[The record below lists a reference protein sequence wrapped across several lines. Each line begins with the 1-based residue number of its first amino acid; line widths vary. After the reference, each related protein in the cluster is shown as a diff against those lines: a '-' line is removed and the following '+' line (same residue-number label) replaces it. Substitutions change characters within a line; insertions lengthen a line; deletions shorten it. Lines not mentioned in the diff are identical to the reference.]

1 MLWVGGAAPGPLDL
15 PRDISAKKKGV
26 GATCGVAIEEA
37 LSCHVGKSGRS
48 KGEDAMADGTPRRRR
63 SGGRAATRD
72 ARAAARLNQMPWR
85 LPENR
90 DRPIEPLGEEG
101 VAAIHDGAMRV
112 LEEIGI
118 EFLNDEARDLFRDAG
133 CIVEGTNVRMGRDWV
148 MEMVGRAPQTF
159 TLTPR
164 NPERRLV
171 IGGKHILFGNVS
183 SPPNYYDLEL
193 GKKVPG
199 TRAQCANLLKLTQYF
214 NCIHFA
220 GGYPVEPVDLHASV
234 RHLDVL
240 FDKLTLT
247 DKVMHAY
254 SLGRERVEDV
264 MEMVRIA
271 GGLSA
276 AEFEASPRM
285 YTNINSTSPLKHDQ
299 PMIDGCL
306 RAIRRGQAVIVTPFT
321 LAGAMAPVTM
331 AGAVTLSIAE
341 ALSAIALFQ
350 HVRPGAPC
358 VIGTFTSNVD
368 MKTGAPAF
376 GTPEYMRATQ
386 MTGQMARFYG
396 LPMRA
401 SGVCAANVPD
411 GQAMWETS
419 NSLWSAMQSGTHI
432 VYHAAGWLEGGLIAC
447 PEKFIM
453 DCEVLQMLQRYM
465 EPEITATG
473 PEDIAFEAIREVGS
487 DGHYFG
493 IDHTQE
499 RYETAFYQPF
509 VSDWRN
515 FEAFAAEG
523 EIWTAERAHRVYK
536 RILEEFEPPEMDM
549 EHREAL
555 EDFVARRKS
564 EGGAPT
570 DF

>member
-1 MLWVGGAAPGPLDL
+1 
-15 PRDISAKKKGV
+15 
-26 GATCGVAIEEA
+26 
-37 LSCHVGKSGRS
+37 
-48 KGEDAMADGTPRRRR
+48 MADGARRRR
-63 SGGRAATRD
+63 AGGRAANIDR
-72 ARAAARLNQMPWR
+72 RSQELFKQMPWR
-85 LPENR
+85 VPQNT
-90 DRPIEPLGEEG
+90 DRPTEPLDDEG
-101 VAAIHDGAMRV
+101 VARIHDAAMRV

-118 EFLNDEARDLFRDAG
+118 EFLNEEACALFKQAG
-133 CIVEGTNVRMGRDWV
+133 CTVDGTNVKMGRDWV
-148 MEMVGRAPQTF
+148 MEMVRKAPSQF
-159 TLTPR
+159 TLSSR
-164 NPERRLV
+164 NPARALT
-171 IGGKHILFGNVS
+171 IGGDSMVFGNVS

-199 TRAQCANLLKLTQYF
+199 TRAQCQNLLKLTQHF

-220 GGYPVEPVDLHASV
+220 GGYPVEPVDIHASV

-254 SLGRERVEDV
+254 SLGKERVEDV
-264 MEMVRIA
+264 MEMVKIA
-271 GGLSA
+271 CGLDEDA
-276 AEFEASPRM
+276 FRAQPYM

-306 RAIRRGQAVIVTPFT
+306 RCVRRGQAVVVAPFT

-331 AGAVTLSIAE
+331 AGAVVLSIAE

-350 HVRPGAPC
+350 YVAPGAAC

-419 NSLWSAMQSGTHI
+419 NSLWSAVQSGTNM

-447 PEKFIM
+447 PEKFVM
-453 DCEVLQMLQRYM
+453 DCEVIQMIQRYF
-465 EPEITATG
+465 EPEIVGTEPDDLAV
-473 PEDIAFEAIREVGS
+473 DVIREVGPN
-487 DGHYFG
+487 GHYFG
-493 IDHTQE
+493 IQHTQD
-499 RYETAFYQPF
+499 RYESAFYAPF
-509 VSDWRN
+509 VSDWSN
-515 FEAFAAEG
+515 FEAFEAKG
-523 EIWTAERAHRVYK
+523 GIWTAERAHHRFKEIVAH
-536 RILEEFEPPEMDM
+536 FEAPPMDIAR
-549 EHREAL
+549 REAL
-555 EDFVARRKS
+555 VDFVERRKA

>member
-1 MLWVGGAAPGPLDL
+1 MAEREKRRRAGGRAGSASRRGGAAV
-15 PRDISAKKKGV
+15 K
-26 GATCGVAIEEA
+26 
-37 LSCHVGKSGRS
+37 
-48 KGEDAMADGTPRRRR
+48 
-63 SGGRAATRD
+63 
-72 ARAAARLNQMPWR
+72 QMSWR
-85 LPENR
+85 IPKNL
-90 DRPIEPLGEEG
+90 DRPTEPLTEEG
-101 VAAIHDGAMRV
+101 VAAMHDGAMRI

-118 EFLNDEARDLFRDAG
+118 EFLNEESLEIFKEAG
-133 CIVEGTNVRMGRDWV
+133 CTVDGTNVRMGRDWV
-148 MEMVGRAPQTF
+148 MEMIAKAPSSF

-164 NPERRLV
+164 NVERELIV
-171 IGGKHILFGNVS
+171 GDDYLLFGNVS
-183 SPPNYYDLEL
+183 SPPNYFDLEI

-199 TRAQCANLLKLTQYF
+199 SRKQCQDLLKLTQYF

-220 GGYPVEPVDLHASV
+220 GGYPVEPVDIHASV

-240 FDKLTLT
+240 YDKLTLS

-254 SLGRERVEDV
+254 ALGKERVEDV
-264 MEMVRIA
+264 MEMVKIA
-271 GGLSA
+271 GGLSEE
-276 AEFEASPRM
+276 EFQAKPRM
-285 YTNINSTSPLKHDQ
+285 YTNINSTSPLKHDI

-306 RAIRRGQAVIVTPFT
+306 RCVRRGQAVVVTPFT

-331 AGAVTLSIAE
+331 AGAVAQSLAE

-350 HVRPGAPC
+350 YVAPGSAC

-368 MKTGAPAF
+368 MKSGAPAF

-396 LPMRA
+396 LPVRS

-419 NSLWSAMQSGTHI
+419 NSLWAAVQSGTNMI
-432 VYHAAGWLEGGLIAC
+432 YHAAGWLEGGLIAS

-453 DCEVLQMLQRYM
+453 DCEVIQMIQRYM
-465 EPEITATG
+465 EPATFATG
-473 PEDIAFEAIREVGS
+473 PEDIALDAIREVGS
-487 DGHYFG
+487 DGHFFG
-493 IDHTQE
+493 IQHTQD
-499 RYETAFYQPF
+499 RYTTAFYQPF

-515 FEAFAAEG
+515 FEAWEVAG
-523 EIWTAERAHRVYK
+523 GIWTAERAHHLFK
-536 RILEEFEPPEMDM
+536 QIMAEFEAPPM
-549 EHREAL
+549 EEAIKEEL
-555 EDFVARRKS
+555 AAFVTRRKE